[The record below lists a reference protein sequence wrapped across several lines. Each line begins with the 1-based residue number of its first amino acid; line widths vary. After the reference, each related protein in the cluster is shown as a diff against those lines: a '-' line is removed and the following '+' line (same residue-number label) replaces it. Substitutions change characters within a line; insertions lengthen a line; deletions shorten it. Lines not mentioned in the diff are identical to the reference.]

1 LLLPAFFLI
10 IPIYHPSP
18 SGFLSPQ
25 TTSTTTIFSNTI
37 NMRFRLSIL
46 AVLSIVAV
54 STLVAASGSGGF
66 TKEASEPSSV
76 KIFELPDFST
86 PGTDKNE
93 AHSPTP
99 TVRLS
104 PGSNATYIYTLPTS
118 SEAWATL
125 RCETAWASP
134 TFSEIDELL
143 KLAAIPAKGWTKCRH
158 FQDNGVG
165 SYCKK
170 VAHYKGD
177 QISLCGEFQHGLA
190 CEGVV
195 YAAKQ
200 VRDKCGQQEKSRAG
214 GYFRSNKAKLR
225 VAVH

>member
-46 AVLSIVAV
+46 AVLSTVAV
-54 STLVAASGSGGF
+54 STLVAASGSGSF
-66 TKEASEPSSV
+66 TKGASEHSSV
-76 KIFELPDFST
+76 KIFELPNFSA
-86 PGTDKNE
+86 PGSD
-93 AHSPTP
+93 SPAP
-99 TVRLS
+99 VVRLS

-118 SEAWATL
+118 SEAWAMLT
-125 RCETAWASP
+125 CETSWASP
-134 TFSEIDELL
+134 TFSEIDELI
-143 KLAAIPAKGWTKCRH
+143 KRAGIPHKGLIKCRY

-170 VAHYKGD
+170 VVHYKGGE
-177 QISLCGEFQHGLA
+177 ISMCGKFLQGLT
-190 CEGVV
+190 CESVV
-195 YAAKQ
+195 YAAMQ
-200 VRDKCGQQEKSRAG
+200 VRDRCGHQEKSRAG
-214 GYFRSNKAKLR
+214 GYYRFNKVKLR
-225 VAVH
+225 VVVH